1 MNLNERIEK
10 EYVSAYKS
18 KDVVRLA
25 VLRLLKTAVKNRL
38 VSLRRPGGTLSD
50 DEMLEVIIKEAKQ
63 RQDSIEQYTAAGR
76 LDLAQREQ
84 AELAVLGEYL
94 PTPLSPGEIAALVEA
109 AVKELPACSP
119 RDTGRIISA
128 IMARHKGRIDGKTLA
143 ETVKARLA

>member
-1 MNLNERIEK
+1 MIRIEQIEK

-18 KDVVRLA
+18 GDAVRLT

-38 VSLRRPGGTLSD
+38 VALCRPGGTLSD
-50 DEMLEVIIKEAKQ
+50 DEMLDVVIREAKQ

-76 LDLAQREQ
+76 LDLAEKEQ

-94 PTPLSPGEIAALVEA
+94 PKPLTPEEIAALVDA

-119 RDTGRIISA
+119 RDAGRVISA
-128 IMARHKGRIDGKTLA
+128 IMARHRGRIDGKKLA

>member
-1 MNLNERIEK
+1 MSLIEQIEK

-18 KDVVRLA
+18 GDAVRLT

-38 VSLRRPGGTLSD
+38 VALCRPGGTLSD
-50 DEMLEVIIKEAKQ
+50 GEMLDVVIREARQ

-76 LDLAQREQ
+76 LDLAEKEQ

-94 PTPLSPGEIAALVEA
+94 PKPLTPEEVTALVEA
-109 AVKELPACSP
+109 AVKDLPACYP

-128 IMARHKGRIDGKTLA
+128 IMARHKGRIDGKKLA